1 MGAGV
6 GAEGAA
12 AAEGEPLRRLA
23 VTAAAALLLPAVL
36 LSLQFLF

>member
-6 GAEGAA
+6 DAESAA
-12 AAEGEPLRRLA
+12 AEEGEPLRRLA

-36 LSLQFLF
+36 LIMQFLC